1 MLSNV
6 AKNMARVSAKSF
18 PKSFVNKAA
27 VGRSIPLVTRSMSTT
42 LQEKGMSEETKY
54 IRQQEA
60 AAMKKK
66 LDELL
71 AAEGNEEERTE
82 MKKILGNDCL
92 DLFLC
97 FIFVVLTLEYS
108 CFFFL

>member
-1 MLSNV
+1 
-6 AKNMARVSAKSF
+6 
-18 PKSFVNKAA
+18 
-27 VGRSIPLVTRSMSTT
+27 
-42 LQEKGMSEETKY
+42 MSEETKY

-92 DLFLC
+92 DLFHVLSSLSSHSNTH
-97 FIFVVLTLEYS
+97 IFYCDFYFSKVWNLRRRRV
-108 CFFFL
+108 